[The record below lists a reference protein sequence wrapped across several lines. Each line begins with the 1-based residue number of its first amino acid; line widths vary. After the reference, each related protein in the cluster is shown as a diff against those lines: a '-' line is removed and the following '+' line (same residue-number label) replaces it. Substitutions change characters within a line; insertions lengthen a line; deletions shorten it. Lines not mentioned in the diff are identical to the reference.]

1 MQIDR
6 ERAKSAFWAYVNGF
20 DVQKDMIRLKVEH
33 TFRVSQLCEEIAD
46 SLGLSKED
54 RDLAWLIG
62 LLHDLGRFEQQRR
75 YGTFNDALSIDHARY
90 GAELLFGEAESAVSI
105 RDFVEEDSEDGLI
118 RTAVFYHSAYRIPE
132 NLDHRTAM
140 FCNILRDADKID
152 ILKVNVE
159 FPLEEIYNVSTEVLY
174 GEQVSPQVMES
185 FFEGHAVLRS
195 LKKTAVD
202 HVVGHISLVFEL
214 VYPKSIEIVKKQGYL
229 EKLLH
234 FPSKN
239 PVTRQQFAQIREK
252 MK

>member
-6 ERAKSAFWAYVNGF
+6 ERAKDAFWAYVNGF

-33 TFRVSQLCEEIAD
+33 TFRVSELCEEIAD

-90 GAELLFGEAESAVSI
+90 GAELLSGEAASAVSI
-105 RDFVEEDSEDGLI
+105 RDFVEADSEDGLI

-132 NLDHRTAM
+132 NLDDRTAM

-174 GEQVSPQVMES
+174 GEQVSPQVM
-185 FFEGHAVLRS
+185 LRS

-239 PVTRQQFAQIREK
+239 PVTRQQFAKIREK